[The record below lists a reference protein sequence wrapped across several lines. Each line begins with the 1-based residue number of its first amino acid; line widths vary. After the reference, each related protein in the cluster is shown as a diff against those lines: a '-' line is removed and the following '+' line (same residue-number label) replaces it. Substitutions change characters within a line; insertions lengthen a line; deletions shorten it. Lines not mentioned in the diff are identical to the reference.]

1 MPAFARKKYIKL
13 SKGFYG
19 ANSRAF
25 TAMIPAVDRALRY
38 AYVSRRLRP
47 RDLRRGW
54 IGTISSAIQ

>member
-1 MPAFARKKYIKL
+1 MPAFAKKKYVKL

-19 ANSRAF
+19 AASRAM
-25 TAMIPAVDRALRY
+25 TAMIPAVDRSLRY

-54 IGTISSAIQ
+54 IGTIGSAI